1 MSQRARGRRHLLAG
15 EHGIHGRPA
24 LRHWAP
30 SRAGLFWIF
39 INTKNPDENKG
50 RPKKGLE
57 RQHHDDLGNDYQRRL
72 CREIEESFLVPSD
85 LMSGLV
91 FGGVNIVLGGIHDI
105 ILRLFSDDPTSVGSY
120 VTRFLR
126 SRPSV
131 ASTSTAWALI
141 ENAKNGA

>member
-1 MSQRARGRRHLLAG
+1 
-15 EHGIHGRPA
+15 
-24 LRHWAP
+24 
-30 SRAGLFWIF
+30 
-39 INTKNPDENKG
+39 
-50 RPKKGLE
+50 
-57 RQHHDDLGNDYQRRL
+57 
-72 CREIEESFLVPSD
+72 
-85 LMSGLV
+85 MSGLV